1 MAARS
6 RPRTFVCD
14 WGTDEQSGSGC
25 SQGTFLNQASFAL
38 DITLGGQ
45 AGSKFELQNRGRTKS
60 LYGLALVVP
69 FYQRTYC
76 ARVIERWVT
85 PPVYAVK
92 NALFSQKSPS
102 FSFRARRQ
110 NLYFG
115 AERRAA
121 SAPIVV
127 LSAPK
132 RYK

>member
-1 MAARS
+1 MAARL

-45 AGSKFELQNRGRTKS
+45 AGSNLSYGTEVARKV

-76 ARVIERWVT
+76 ARVVEGRVT
-85 PPVYAVK
+85 PPAYAVK
-92 NALFSQKSPS
+92 NALFSQKPPS
-102 FSFRARRQ
+102 FGFRPRPE
-110 NLYFG
+110 NPHFG